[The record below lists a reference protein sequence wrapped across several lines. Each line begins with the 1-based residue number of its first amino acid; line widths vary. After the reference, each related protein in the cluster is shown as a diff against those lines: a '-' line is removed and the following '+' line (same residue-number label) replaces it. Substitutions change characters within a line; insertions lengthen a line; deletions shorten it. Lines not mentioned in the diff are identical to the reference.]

1 MTPPAS
7 PLPETV
13 ATKACRWCGFLQAVP
28 PHSSL
33 SPGENARCARCGA
46 VIDHVGDTRT
56 LDRAAAFA
64 LAALVMYP
72 AAMILP
78 VLEIRKLGHTRSS
91 TIWSGTVELLA
102 EGQMF
107 VGVVVFLCSVVIPL
121 VKIFGILW
129 LWHTVRGRDGGFI
142 RISPHTRALAFRAID
157 WIGRWGMLDVLL
169 VAVLVAAVKLGDWM
183 DVAPGPGVAAY
194 AAVVIFS
201 LLASATF
208 NPHAL
213 WEDQHDR

>member
-1 MTPPAS
+1 
-7 PLPETV
+7 
-13 ATKACRWCGFLQAVP
+13 
-28 PHSSL
+28 
-33 SPGENARCARCGA
+33 
-46 VIDHVGDTRT
+46 VGDART

-64 LAALVMYP
+64 LAALIMYP

-78 VLEIRKLGHTRSS
+78 VLELRKLGHTRSS
-91 TIWSGTVELLA
+91 TIWSGTVELLS
-102 EGQMF
+102 EGQIF

-121 VKIFGILW
+121 LKIFGILW
-129 LWHTVRGRDGGFI
+129 LWHAVRGGRSGRSAAI
-142 RISPHTRALAFRAID
+142 ISPHTRALAFRAID

-201 LLASATF
+201 LLASASF

-213 WEDQHDR
+213 WEDPHDR